1 MLHPKRFTPSLEET
15 RPLQVA
21 MLATEYTRHRVGGL
35 GAHMRALVPRLSE
48 RIAVDLFLPR
58 YDPSWE
64 GHETVGRFGR
74 ITRIDATLPQLNGDF
89 IGQVWAMNDALNA
102 HISQRLNGVGG
113 FDLLHAH
120 DWLVGFVAN
129 DLHRRYRIPLV
140 VTFHALE
147 IGRIGGHLPTT
158 ELSKAIHAAEWHLAQ
173 EADLIITCSRFMSR
187 ETVTHLQVPAD
198 KVVVIPNAVDAAA
211 FADLRERRA
220 GLGAFRQQWAAAE
233 EPLVFYVGRLVGEK
247 GVDLLVEAM
256 AEVCRELPQA
266 RAVIAGKGPE
276 DYTRQ
281 LQESIVRL
289 GLERRVHLVGYLSD
303 EDRDR
308 FYSVADVA
316 VFPSRYEP
324 FGIVALEA
332 MAAGI
337 PVVVA
342 EGSGLAEVVE
352 HGRTGLHVARNSAAA
367 LAQGIL
373 QVLRHPEAAQARAQ
387 VAQTVVRNHY
397 NWDQVAEQTLTAY
410 DEALRRARTFASA
423 QAGRGMISAPYS
435 SPEKSNTA

>member
-1 MLHPKRFTPSLEET
+1 MLYPERVNPSVTET
-15 RPLQVA
+15 ALLRVA
-21 MLATEYTRHRVGGL
+21 MLATEYTRNRVGGL

-48 RIAVDLFLPR
+48 RVALNLFLPR
-58 YDPSWE
+58 YDPTWE
-64 GHETVGRFGR
+64 AHETVGHFGR
-74 ITRIDATLPQLNGDF
+74 VTRIDAVMPRHNGDF
-89 IGQVWAMNDALNA
+89 VGQVWGMNDA
-102 HISQRLNGVGG
+102 ISAYISGLLNGTGS
-113 FDLLHAH
+113 FDLIHAH

-147 IGRIGGHLPTT
+147 IGRIGGHPPTT
-158 ELSKAIHAAEWHLAQ
+158 ELSKAIHQAEWHLAQ
-173 EADLIITCSRFMSR
+173 EADLIITCSHFMCR
-187 ETVTHLQVPAD
+187 ETITHLEVPAE

-211 FADLRERRA
+211 FAGLRGQENELA
-220 GLGAFRQQWAAAE
+220 AFRSQWAAAD
-233 EPLVFYVGRLVGEK
+233 EPLIFYVGRLVGEK

-276 DYTRQ
+276 EYTRQ
-281 LQESIVRL
+281 LQETIARL
-289 GLERRVHLVGYLSD
+289 GLQQRVQMIGFISD
-303 EDRDR
+303 EERDR
-308 FYSVADVA
+308 FYGVADVA

-352 HGRTGLHVARNSAAA
+352 HGRTGWHVARNSASA

-373 QVLRHPEAAQARAQ
+373 HVLRHPEAAQARAHE
-387 VAQTVVRNHY
+387 AQAVVRAHY
-397 NWDQVAEQTLTAY
+397 TWDQVAAQTLAAY
-410 DEALRRARTFASA
+410 SQALRRA
-423 QAGRGMISAPYS
+423 GRL
-435 SPEKSNTA
+435 

>member
-1 MLHPKRFTPSLEET
+1 MLHPKPFNPSPDET
-15 RPLQVA
+15 GPLHVA
-21 MLATEYTRHRVGGL
+21 MLATEYTRNRVGGL

-64 GHETVGRFGR
+64 AHETVGRFGR
-74 ITRIDATLPQLNGDF
+74 ITRVDAMLPRLNEDF
-89 IGQVWAMNDALNA
+89 IGQVWGMNDTLNA
-102 HISQRLNGVGG
+102 HISQRLNGAGG

-147 IGRIGGHLPTT
+147 IGRLGGHLPTT
-158 ELSKAIHAAEWHLAQ
+158 ELSKAIHTAEWHLAQ
-173 EADLIITCSRFMSR
+173 EADLIITCSRFMCQ
-187 ETVTHLQVPAD
+187 ETITHLQVLAD
-198 KVVVIPNAVDAAA
+198 KVVVIPNAVEAAL
-211 FADLRERRA
+211 FADLRKPRAELGDFRR
-220 GLGAFRQQWAAAE
+220 RWAADD

-281 LQESIVRL
+281 LQQSIARL
-289 GLERRVHLVGYLSD
+289 GLEGRVQLVGYISD
-303 EDRDR
+303 EERDR
-308 FYSVADVA
+308 FYGVADVA

-352 HGRTGLHVARNSAAA
+352 HEHTGLHVARNSVSA

-373 QVLRHPEAAQARAQ
+373 QVLRQPEAARARAET
-387 VAQTVVRNHY
+387 AQTVVRNRY
-397 NWDQVAEQTLTAY
+397 NWDQVTEQTLAAY
-410 DEALRRARTFASA
+410 GEALRRA
-423 QAGRGMISAPYS
+423 QAFLSAPRGQGIMAVPYQ
-435 SPEKSNTA
+435 SPEKTNTA